1 MARRPHSLNLRGQL
15 FRVHPVE
22 KDCHG
27 TVWQFNGLRELTI
40 DRLRISSVD
49 PMELRL
55 PRIRSYPTCVLVPG
69 VGQTRSLF
77 VRSAA
82 YLGKCMALGGKGS
95 TNVGR
100 VAHVARLRAEWAK
113 NLKE

>member
-1 MARRPHSLNLRGQL
+1 
-15 FRVHPVE
+15 VE